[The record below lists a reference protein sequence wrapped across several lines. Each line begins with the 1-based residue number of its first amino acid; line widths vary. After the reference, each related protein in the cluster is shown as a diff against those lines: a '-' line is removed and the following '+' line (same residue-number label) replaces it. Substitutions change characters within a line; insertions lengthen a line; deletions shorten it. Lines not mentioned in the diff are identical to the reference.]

1 MFPPGSSHGGDTEQ
15 EAAPSGPGGPPRCG
29 GPDGRDRFTAFAT
42 GSRPEDI
49 VEKWFALELW
59 LAVVTRELPLESGP
73 RRPRF
78 PPLFRSAPRVEDVL
92 VRGGVVPVRRGE
104 RRKRRVRERSRDG
117 AGRERGEA
125 GGDEEVERVRQD
137 TGLRVALRRGAIGA
151 RGGACAKVVQS
162 EVSGQSGLFPVQ
174 AGDARSVEVSDVVVG
189 GLGACLAVGLTTYVG
204 ACVSVSVG
212 VWEDMC
218 VCVCV

>member
-1 MFPPGSSHGGDTEQ
+1 
-15 EAAPSGPGGPPRCG
+15 
-29 GPDGRDRFTAFAT
+29 
-42 GSRPEDI
+42 
-49 VEKWFALELW
+49 
-59 LAVVTRELPLESGP
+59 
-73 RRPRF
+73 
-78 PPLFRSAPRVEDVL
+78 
-92 VRGGVVPVRRGE
+92 
-104 RRKRRVRERSRDG
+104 
-117 AGRERGEA
+117 
-125 GGDEEVERVRQD
+125 VRQD

-162 EVSGQSGLFPVQ
+162 EVSGRSGLFPVQ

-218 VCVCV
+218 VCVCEKAAEDAVDAAEGGGGGREKKGKHEREKDKRDALPQHSVA